1 MKRLIPIIILA
12 SSVALAELPSGYVE
26 YTYLQGNG
34 VDARVVTDYMPTPN
48 YDTIKAVVEWPSGVF
63 DHNQAIWCAREIGA
77 VTTCTLFALK
87 DGNNGYKY
95 RFDYASSQVAN
106 LSPALATDVKYTIT
120 AEGRI
125 FNSVGENGQTQ
136 SHNRFGK
143 ATDFTTGGPLVLFAS
158 YTLATD
164 NNLGN
169 WGRQRLYS
177 FTVTRGGAVIHDF
190 VPAVRTSDNRSGVYD
205 KVGEGRFYPGEGTF
219 IMGDLTSG
227 VLAVST
233 STDGIGSPS
242 PAYGTQVGLSA
253 GETRAVSCG
262 ATAVANAAGTA
273 TYTCIG
279 WKLYDDNGTEVDHGT
294 ETSFTYTHPTPAAYR
309 RLEWQWETDTYHRYV
324 VPAGT
329 AGNTPAEPYD
339 SWATAA
345 NSIASAY
352 AAPML
357 SGNPYVIH
365 VAPGLYDQTAVL
377 AVSRGNV
384 EFRSD
389 DGDGNLARETTILD
403 GGFRSVA
410 DNVRTNGIFSISA
423 NAHGVTIRGLTLQ
436 NACSPTSGGGVR
448 VASGARALTIDS
460 CTLSNCQA
468 RLRSGNSN
476 SYGGGVFFE
485 GEVSGLGHLIT
496 NTLFHSCSSANYG
509 GSIRLAKSRSAYG
522 SRSEYLLIQDCAFV
536 KSSVNKTG
544 DPTSGYGYQMGGT
557 ISGPVWVE
565 RTRFDG
571 ASCSGSTCRGS
582 FLHEGKYAVFDGC
595 IFENSE
601 NVSLFAGGACTISNS
616 VIRGNKGVFN
626 FGDYGITLVGCIFT
640 NQPAIGTYSGMGTAY
655 VSLTMRN
662 CLYAHNTQPLVVQGS
677 SILDNCTIVSNYN
690 NGIALTSGRTT
701 TLRIRNCVVFGNRYQ
716 SYANNVNGPT
726 STGDFFY
733 TQSSANRS
741 DVSIVITN
749 SYFEKGATVSLS
761 NYQGA
766 GAAVSLFSFDGSGS
780 TATISQEAN
789 AAKDKLFVDW
799 PNHNWRLQRKSPLR
813 EVGVRYS
820 WMNAPAIDLD
830 GNPRL
835 TDKYGKAFASS
846 ALPDLGCYE
855 CQDVTPRATTIMA
868 R

>member
-1 MKRLIPIIILA
+1 MKRLLPIMILA
-12 SSVALAELPSGYVE
+12 SSALAELPSGYVQ

-34 VDARVVTDYMPTPN
+34 EDARVVTDYMPTPN
-48 YDTIKAVVEWPSGVF
+48 YDTIKTVVEWPSDTF
-63 DHNQAIWCAREIGA
+63 TRNQAIWCARENGA
-77 VTTCTLFALK
+77 VKTWTLFALK

-95 RFDYASSQVAN
+95 RFDYGSSQSAY
-106 LSPALATDVKYTIT
+106 LTPALATDVRYAIT
-120 AEGRI
+120 TEGRKLT
-125 FNSVGENGQTQ
+125 SSGENGQSQAHDHT
-136 SHNRFGK
+136 K
-143 ATDFTTGGPLVLFAS
+143 VADFTAGGPLVLFGS
-158 YTLATD
+158 YTVATN

-190 VPAVRTSDNRSGVYD
+190 VPAVRASDNRSGVYD
-205 KVGEGRFYPGEGTF
+205 KVAGGKFYPGEGTF
-219 IMGDLTSG
+219 TLGDPVEGALD
-227 VLAVST
+227 VSA
-233 STDGIGSPS
+233 SPIGIGSPS
-242 PAYGTQVGLSA
+242 PAYGIVAQLSA
-253 GETRAVSCG
+253 GQTCAVSCG
-262 ATAVANAAGTA
+262 ATTAVNAAGTA
-273 TYTCIG
+273 SYTCTG
-279 WKLYDDNGTEVDHGT
+279 WKLYDDDGTEVDHGT

-309 RLEWQWETDTYHRYV
+309 RLVWQWETDTYHRYV

-329 AGNTPAEPYD
+329 AGNTPAEPYG

-345 NSIASAY
+345 NSIAAAY

-365 VAPGLYDQTAVL
+365 VAPGVYEQTAAL
-377 AVSRGNV
+377 TVSRGNV

-485 GEVSGLGHLIT
+485 GDVSGLGHRIT

-509 GSIRLAKSRSAYG
+509 GSIRVAKLRSAYG
-522 SRSEYLLIQDCAFV
+522 SRSDYLLIQDCAFV
-536 KSSVNKTG
+536 KSSVNKNG
-544 DPTSGYGYQMGGT
+544 DTTSGYGYQMGGT
-557 ISGPVWVE
+557 ISGPVWAE
-565 RTRFDG
+565 RSRFDG

-582 FLHEGKYAVFDGC
+582 FLHEGKYSIFDGC

-601 NVSLFAGGACTISNS
+601 NVSLFAGGGCTISNS

-662 CLYAHNTQPLVVQGS
+662 CLYAYNTQPLVVQGS

-716 SYANNVNGPT
+716 SYASNVNGPT

-733 TQSSANRS
+733 TKSSANRS
-741 DVSIVITN
+741 DVSITITN
-749 SYFEKGATVSLS
+749 SYFEKGATVSLAD
-761 NYQGA
+761 YQGA
-766 GAAVSLFSFDGSGS
+766 GSAVSLFSLDGSGA
-780 TATISQEAN
+780 TTTISEEAN
-789 AAKDKLFVDW
+789 AAKDKLFRDW
-799 PNHNWRLQRKSPLR
+799 THGDWRLQRKSPLR
-813 EVGVRYS
+813 DAGVILP
-820 WMNAPAIDLD
+820 WMTDGAIDLD

-835 TDKYGKAFASS
+835 TDKFGKAFASS

-855 CQDVTPRATTIMA
+855 CQDITPRATTIMA